1 MPSYLLSDKKDRK
14 MRFHVHKVLST
25 LQVIVL
31 AFLMLLTF
39 SSSASSA
46 SSTNSDKQKIK
57 NVLIKFHQAAASAN
71 FETYF
76 DLLSRDAIFLGTD
89 ASERWTKEAFKE
101 YVRPA
106 FSKGNGWL
114 YTPRQQNIGVIKKGQ
129 VAFFDELLSSES
141 YGICRSSGILIKTSK
156 GWKISQ
162 YNLSIPIP
170 NELAKEFSQ
179 KIKSFQ
185 KADLNDD

>member
-1 MPSYLLSDKKDRK
+1 MY
-14 MRFHVHKVLST
+14 FHVHKAAST

-31 AFLMLLTF
+31 VFLMLFIF
-39 SSSASSA
+39 SSSASSI
-46 SSTNSDKQKIK
+46 NSDKQKIK

-114 YTPRQQNIGVIKKGQ
+114 YTPKQQNIKVIKQGQ
-129 VAFFDELLSSES
+129 VAFF
-141 YGICRSSGILIKTSK
+141 
-156 GWKISQ
+156 
-162 YNLSIPIP
+162 
-170 NELAKEFSQ
+170 
-179 KIKSFQ
+179 
-185 KADLNDD
+185 

>member
-1 MPSYLLSDKKDRK
+1 

-39 SSSASSA
+39 SSSA

-114 YTPRQQNIGVIKKGQ
+114 YTPRQQNIVVIKKGQ

-141 YGICRSSGILIKTSK
+141 YGICRSSGILINTSK

-162 YNLSIPIP
+162 YNLSILYQMSWRK
-170 NELAKEFSQ
+170 NLVK
-179 KIKSFQ
+179 KSNLFKRQ
-185 KADLNDD
+185 I

>member
-1 MPSYLLSDKKDRK
+1 MH
-14 MRFHVHKVLST
+14 FHFSKVAST
-25 LQVIVL
+25 LQVFL
-31 AFLMLLTF
+31 WALLMLFTV
-39 SSSASSA
+39 SSSASS
-46 SSTNSDKQKIK
+46 NNNDKQKIK

-76 DLLSRDAIFLGTD
+76 DLLSHDAVFLGTD

-114 YTPRQQNIGVIKKGQ
+114 YTPRQQNVEVIKQGQ

-141 YGICRSSGILIKTSK
+141 YGLCRSSGILINTAK

-170 NELAKEFSQ
+170 NGLAKEFSQ

-185 KADLNDD
+185 EADLNDG